1 MSLKLR
7 TGGRLAVGFSAIVAV
22 MLMVVGVAA
31 PLIQNALRSIAT
43 GDELRV
49 PVATT
54 SLKLSLETIAGA
66 NALRGYIIT
75 RDPEMRGQWEQQ
87 WRLIDRNAAVMERLS
102 PRFTSAENQQAWRTV
117 SESLPKLRDAQAQV
131 FTVADTGDQ
140 AASAAAL
147 RDRVLP
153 LFQQTQTQLIG
164 ERGDA
169 GLAGRQSALLS
180 SELKAARARMEQTR
194 LAVLLGLAGLVLV
207 ASAAGWITTR
217 SIVGPLAQL
226 NNLLRQMAAGRF
238 DLRVT
243 GTDRADEIGDIARA
257 AEVFRENGLARAA
270 LEAEAKEF
278 QNNLDTKLKET
289 EAAFEAAGQQQ
300 RLVVQAMAR
309 QLSALAQGDLT
320 ARLSEEVA
328 AEYAELKRDF
338 NGAMSSLEETVAAV
352 AATTAS
358 IGASSDEMAQASDD
372 LSRRTEQQAAGLEE
386 TAAALD
392 QITATVKATAEG
404 AHHASSAVAAAKT
417 EAQRSGEVV
426 DQAIQAMG
434 EIEGS
439 SRQIGQII
447 GVIDEIA
454 FQTNLLAL
462 NAGVEA
468 ARAGDAGKGFAVVAS
483 EVRALAQ
490 RSAEAAKEIKA
501 LISASSQQVGQG
513 VSLVGETG
521 KALQS
526 IVAKV
531 AEVDSVISTISA
543 SAQEQATGLAQ
554 VNVAVNQMDQVV
566 QQNAAMVEQAT
577 AATHSMK
584 GETRE
589 LVQLI
594 AKFRVGD
601 AHRPAASSR
610 TVGPRPAS
618 SESVARP
625 SPARAMRRKVAASLG
640 GGAPSGDNTWE
651 DF

>member
-7 TGGRLAVGFSAIVAV
+7 TGGRLAAGFSAIVVV
-22 MLMVVGVAA
+22 MLIVVGVAA
-31 PLIQNALRSIAT
+31 PLIQNALRTVTT

-49 PVATT
+49 PVAAT
-54 SLKLSLETIAGA
+54 SQKLALQTVASA

-75 RDPEMRGQWEQQ
+75 RDPEMRVQWEQQ
-87 WRLIDRNAAVMERLS
+87 WRLIERNAVVMEGLS
-102 PRFTSAENQQAWRTV
+102 ARFTSAENQQAWRAI
-117 SESLPKLRDAQAQV
+117 SQNLPKLRAAQASV
-131 FTVADTGDQ
+131 FPIADTGDQ
-140 AASAAAL
+140 AASAEAM
-147 RDRVLP
+147 RTQVIP
-153 LFQQTQTQLIG
+153 LFQQTQSQLVG

-180 SELKAARARMEQTR
+180 AELKGARVKMEQTR
-194 LAVLLGLAGLVLV
+194 LSVFLGLAGLVLV
-207 ASAAGWITTR
+207 ASVAGWVTTR
-217 SIVGPLAQL
+217 SIVGPLTQL
-226 NNLLRQMAAGRF
+226 NELLRQMATGRF
-238 DLRVT
+238 DLKVT

-278 QNNLDTKLKET
+278 QNNLDTRLKET

-320 ARLSEEVA
+320 ARLSEDVA

-338 NGAMSSLEETVAAV
+338 NAAITSLEATVTAV
-352 AATTAS
+352 ATTTSS

-392 QITATVKATAEG
+392 EITATVKTTAEG
-404 AHHASSAVAAAKT
+404 AHHASTAVAAAKA

-426 DQAIQAMG
+426 DQAVQAMG
-434 EIEGS
+434 EIEDS
-439 SRQIGQII
+439 SRQISQII

-468 ARAGDAGKGFAVVAS
+468 ARAGDAGRGFAVVAS

-490 RSAEAAKEIKA
+490 RSAEAAKEIKT

-531 AEVDSVISTISA
+531 AEIDTVISTISA
-543 SAQEQATGLAQ
+543 SAQEQAIGLAQ

-589 LVQLI
+589 LIQLI
-594 AKFRVGD
+594 GKFQVGD
-601 AHRPAASSR
+601 APSPGASTR
-610 TVGPRPAS
+610 GDGPRLVSDEA
-618 SESVARP
+618 VARP
-625 SPARAMRRKVAASLG
+625 SPARAMRQKVAANFG
-640 GGAPSGDNTWE
+640 GGAPSSDRWE

>member
-7 TGGRLAVGFSAIVAV
+7 TGGRLALGFSAIVAV

-31 PLIQNALRSIAT
+31 PLIQHALRT
-43 GDELRV
+43 VTLGDELRV

-54 SLKLSLETIAGA
+54 SLQLSLETVASA

-75 RDPEMRGQWEQQ
+75 RDPEIRGQWEQQ
-87 WRLIDRNAAVMERLS
+87 WRLIARNAAVMEDLS
-102 PRFTSAENQQAWRTV
+102 SRFTSAENQQAWHTV
-117 SESLPKLRDAQAQV
+117 SLNLPKLREAQASV
-131 FTVADTGDQ
+131 LTIADTGDQ
-140 AASAAAL
+140 TASAEAL
-147 RDRVLP
+147 RTRVLP
-153 LFQQTQTQLIG
+153 LFQHTLSQLVG
-164 ERGDA
+164 EKGDA

-180 SELKAARARMEQTR
+180 SELKEARAKMEQTR
-194 LAVLLGLAGLVLV
+194 LAVFLGLAGLVLV
-207 ASAAGWITTR
+207 AGVAGWMTTR
-217 SIVGPLAQL
+217 SIVVPLAQL
-226 NNLLRQMAAGRF
+226 NELLRQMAAGRF
-238 DLRVT
+238 DLQVT

-278 QNNLDTKLKET
+278 QNNLDTRLRET

-300 RLVVQAMAR
+300 RLVVQSMAR

-328 AEYAELKRDF
+328 AEYAQLKRDF
-338 NGAMSSLEETVAAV
+338 NGAMSSLEETVTAV

-386 TAAALD
+386 TAAAQD
-392 QITATVKATAEG
+392 QITATVKTTAES

-426 DQAIQAMG
+426 EQAVQAMG
-434 EIEGS
+434 EIKNS
-439 SRQIGQII
+439 SRQISQII

-468 ARAGDAGKGFAVVAS
+468 ARAGDAGRGFAVVAS

-490 RSAEAAKEIKA
+490 RSAEAAKEIKT

-531 AEVDSVISTISA
+531 AEIDSVISTISA

-589 LVQLI
+589 LIQLI
-594 AKFRVGD
+594 TKFRVGG
-601 AHRPAASSR
+601 ASAPELSNRPIGPWLASDDS
-610 TVGPRPAS
+610 A
-618 SESVARP
+618 ARP
-625 SPARAMRRKVAASLG
+625 SPARVMRQKVAASLG
-640 GGAPSGDNTWE
+640 GGAPASSGWE
-651 DF
+651 EF

>member
-7 TGGRLAVGFSAIVAV
+7 TGGRLAVGFSAIVLV
-22 MLMVVGVAA
+22 MLIVVGVAA
-31 PLIQNALRSIAT
+31 PLIQNALRTVTT

-54 SLKLSLETIAGA
+54 SLKLSLETVASA

-75 RDPEMRGQWEQQ
+75 RDPAMRAQWEQHWQ
-87 WRLIDRNAAVMERLS
+87 AIDRQAAVMQRLA
-102 PRFTSAENQQAWRTV
+102 PQFTSAENQQAWRSV
-117 SESLPKLRDAQAQV
+117 SQVLPRLKAAQASV
-131 FTVADTGDQ
+131 FGVADAGDQ

-147 RDRVLP
+147 QTQVLP
-153 LFQQTQTQLIG
+153 LFQQTQAQLVG
-164 ERGDA
+164 EKGDA

-180 SELKAARARMEQTR
+180 SELKEARAAMEHTR
-194 LAVLLGLAGLVLV
+194 LAVLLGLAGLVVV
-207 ASAAGWITTR
+207 ASLAGWVTTR
-217 SIVGPLAQL
+217 SIAGPLVRL
-226 NNLLRQMAAGRF
+226 NDLLREMAGGRF
-238 DLRVT
+238 DLKIT

-278 QNNLDTKLKET
+278 QNNLDTRLKET

-320 ARLSEEVA
+320 ARLLEEVA
-328 AEYAELKRDF
+328 VEYAELKRDF
-338 NGAMSSLEETVAAV
+338 NAAISSLEETVTAV
-352 AATTAS
+352 AATTSS

-392 QITATVKATAEG
+392 QITATVKTTAEG
-404 AHHASSAVAAAKT
+404 AHHASTAVAAAKA

-426 DQAIQAMG
+426 DQAVQAMG
-434 EIEGS
+434 EIEDS
-439 SRQIGQII
+439 SRQISQII

-468 ARAGDAGKGFAVVAS
+468 ARAGDAGRGFAVVAS

-490 RSAEAAKEIKA
+490 RSAEAAKEIKT

-531 AEVDSVISTISA
+531 AEIDTVISAISA

-584 GETRE
+584 GETRG
-589 LVQLI
+589 LIQLI
-594 AKFRVGD
+594 GKFQVGG
-601 AHRPAASSR
+601 APSPGASSR
-610 TVGPRPAS
+610 GAGPRLVSDEAM
-618 SESVARP
+618 ARP
-625 SPARAMRRKVAASLG
+625 SPARAMRQKVAASLG
-640 GGAPSGDNTWE
+640 GGAASSDGWE